1 MANQKKPYR
10 WRAYL
15 DDFQMDATG
24 KYVYTGKRYAFDGN
38 ARERALYLTKTVVF
52 CLLVL
57 LSTVVPECLPPTEN
71 GRTPFTLIPWALQLI
86 ASLVVSWAIL
96 RIFAHASELRAYV
109 YRRTVASLPA
119 KSIVLAALS
128 GVTLIA
134 ETVFYFI
141 KRLVPDPFTLARLF
155 CPVLSLAAALLLFFV
170 LRRGKWIELP

>member
-57 LSTVVPECLPPTEN
+57 LSTVVPECLPPTPIS
-71 GRTPFTLIPWALQLI
+71 RTPLTLIPWGLQLI
-86 ASLVVSWAIL
+86 SALVLFWAVA

-109 YRRTVASLPA
+109 YSATVRTVPG
-119 KSIVLAALS
+119 KSVAVAILSTAAL
-128 GVTLIA
+128 VCEVIC
-134 ETVFYFI
+134 YFV
-141 KRLVPDPFTLARLF
+141 KGLSPEPFTLVRLF
-155 CPVLSLAAALLLFFV
+155 CPALSAAAAIFLFFTA
-170 LRRGKWIELP
+170 RAGKWKEID